1 MSGLSG
7 FVAKNGL
14 DLSYIFQ
21 GGTTTQQSGSKKTG
35 GGDLSTIFATKTFG
49 ISAANTGYLL
59 PNTKNDLSTIYQ
71 PIIKWS
77 RIGTTTFNLYVDG
90 IHAYDS
96 NNIYVSGGFTTAG
109 GAPSNFV
116 AMWNGTAWIA
126 MGSGTSTP
134 TDSLCIYAY
143 DPSHVFVGGTFT
155 QISGV
160 TASHIAMWDGSSWN
174 ALGAG
179 IPSIVKSICAY
190 DLSHVYVG
198 CAGSNQQFRMWD
210 GSTWTIVGTLGGS
223 NTNGVTA
230 IAVYDLSNVFIGGD
244 FTTAN
249 SITVNGFARW
259 NGTTYLSCGSGVT
272 GKVLTIFIYDL
283 LHVYI
288 GGQWSSPSTTQLA
301 MWNGTTLA
309 SFGGSTIT
317 GGYIADI
324 YAIDPSNVYI
334 GGSFITPYNR
344 ITLWDGSSFKPVA
357 TGGAN
362 APLQGMSYYNSTL
375 YVCGSFTQIGGV
387 SCNMVAKYAPS

>member
-1 MSGLSG
+1 M
-7 FVAKNGL
+7 
-14 DLSYIFQ
+14 
-21 GGTTTQQSGSKKTG
+21 
-35 GGDLSTIFATKTFG
+35 
-49 ISAANTGYLL
+49 
-59 PNTKNDLSTIYQ
+59 
-71 PIIKWS
+71 
-77 RIGTTTFNLYVDG
+77 GTTTFNNYLDG

-96 NNIYVSGGFTTAG
+96 EHIYVSGGFTTAG

-134 TDSLCIYAY
+134 NDALCIYAY

-160 TASHIAMWDGSSWN
+160 SASHIAMWDGSNWN

-179 IPSIVKSICAY
+179 IPNIVRSICAY

-198 CAGSNQQFRMWD
+198 CGGSANQQFRMWN
-210 GSTWTIVGTLGGS
+210 GSSWTTVGTLGGA

-259 NGTTYLSCGSGVT
+259 NGTTYSSCGSGVGV

-283 LHVYI
+283 SNVYI
-288 GGQWSSPSTTQLA
+288 GGQWTSPSTTQLA
-301 MWNGTTLA
+301 KWDGTTLA
-309 SFGGSTIT
+309 SFGGSTVT
-317 GGYIADI
+317 NSYIADI
-324 YAIDPSNVYI
+324 CAIDPSNVYI
-334 GGSFITPYNR
+334 CGGFITPHNR
-344 ITLWDGSSFKPVA
+344 ITKWNGSSFQPAA
-357 TGGAN
+357 TNGAN
-362 APLQGMSYYNSTL
+362 APLQGCSYYNSTL
-375 YVCGSFTQIGGV
+375 YVCGSFTQIADV
-387 SCNMVAKYAPS
+387 SCNMVAKFGPL